1 MLRETAPIDVT
12 LCIPEVVDVFSYI
25 LIDFL
30 VVLARVVDMAPPSS
44 PLEGLSIITMLVG
57 ETASAGAAIGSW
69 RGGSVI
75 RACRVG
81 RPLILADLVD
91 LAVYSFKHC
100 GDLGDLWR
108 LFEPS
113 ELIGGHDQVGAWGL
127 VDIVAVDTDK
137 FIIEVVAK
145 WAWPPL
151 RVELFSV
158 AGSLG

>member
-1 MLRETAPIDVT
+1 MCSD
-12 LCIPEVVDVFSYI
+12 I

-30 VVLARVVDMAPPSS
+30 VVLARVVDMVPPGS

-69 RGGSVI
+69 RGGSAI

-81 RPLILADLVD
+81 RSLILADLVD
-91 LAVYSFKHC
+91 LVVRSFKHC
-100 GDLGDLWR
+100 GDLWR

-113 ELIGGHDQVGAWGL
+113 ELVSGHGQVGAWGL
-127 VDIVAVDTDK
+127 VDIMAVDTDE
-137 FIIEVVAK
+137 FIVEVVVE

-151 RVELFSV
+151 LVELFSI
-158 AGSLG
+158 ASSLG

>member
-1 MLRETAPIDVT
+1 
-12 LCIPEVVDVFSYI
+12 
-25 LIDFL
+25 
-30 VVLARVVDMAPPSS
+30 
-44 PLEGLSIITMLVG
+44 MLVG

-81 RPLILADLVD
+81 RSLILADLVD

-127 VDIVAVDTDK
+127 VDVVAVNMDK
-137 FIIEVVAK
+137 LIVEVVLEL
-145 WAWPPL
+145 AWP
-151 RVELFSV
+151 
-158 AGSLG
+158 SL